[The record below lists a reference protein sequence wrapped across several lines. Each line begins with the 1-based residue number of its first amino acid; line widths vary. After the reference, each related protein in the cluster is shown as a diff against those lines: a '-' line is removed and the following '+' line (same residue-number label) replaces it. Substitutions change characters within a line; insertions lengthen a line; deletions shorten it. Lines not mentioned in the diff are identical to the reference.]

1 MMLLKMLVILLAVSV
16 ILCKVREGS
25 DDSAFMIL
33 MWTGLITVT
42 ITLLVTVVMLTVT
55 SVLEATPKTILVIR
69 IRVIYDISMDY
80 IDNDSDNN
88 HIANN

>member
-16 ILCKVREGS
+16 ILCKVCEGS

-80 IDNDSDNN
+80 IDDSDNN